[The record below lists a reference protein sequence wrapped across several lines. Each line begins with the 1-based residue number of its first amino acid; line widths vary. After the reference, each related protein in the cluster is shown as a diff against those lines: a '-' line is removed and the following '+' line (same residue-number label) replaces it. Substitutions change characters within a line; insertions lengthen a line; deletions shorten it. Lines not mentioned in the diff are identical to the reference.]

1 MNIKELKNYKPY
13 SSEINRNTDYA
24 EITFQNESIIT
35 VPRNSEQTI
44 VKMLNDAFQN
54 GVTVT
59 LKNLVGPVGVSGNSG
74 TSGPSGGVSNSG
86 LTYKSD
92 TTEKSINKTPVED
105 SQPINSYRKK

>member
-13 SSEINRNTDYA
+13 SSVINRSTDYA

-59 LKNLVGPVGVSGNSG
+59 LKNLVNSG
-74 TSGPSGGVSNSG
+74 TSGDGVSNSG
-86 LTYKSD
+86 LTFSTSD
-92 TTEKSINKTPVED
+92 TNKSINKTPVED